1 MGVMCDTWS
10 MCTIQVHSFRCY
22 YYTSETLAKKSS
34 KAQLSEAHRAPRTK
48 RNSWGFKGEGFTKG
62 ENERGE
68 KGYSFGEGLR
78 TLRQWIKLR
87 PKLLQIVQSERSD
100 SRPGK
105 SN

>member
-48 RNSWGFKGEGFTKG
+48 HKSWGFKGERFTKG

-68 KGYSFGEGLR
+68 KR
-78 TLRQWIKLR
+78 
-87 PKLLQIVQSERSD
+87 LQFWGGSENIEAVDQVKAKITSD
-100 SRPGK
+100 SPIRTH
-105 SN
+105 